1 MANYIKWQKK
11 LLKQFCVWEK
21 MTAEEKAEFMS
32 CTTEVQVDRFK
43 RTMLN
48 RYL

>member
-1 MANYIKWQKK
+1 MASYIKWQKK

-21 MTAEEKAEFMS
+21 MTAEEKAQFENLSTEF
-32 CTTEVQVDRFK
+32 EVDRFK

-48 RYL
+48 QYL